1 MGATDEKEEDDGSD
15 SAYGGGV
22 LKMKQVK
29 KFANRAFI
37 GSKFG
42 NCRINHAQAIATLV
56 IVFAL
61 AAAFPGLVQAT
72 AAAEP
77 AENARWQDYNGKR
90 IGVLTGPLMEDAAA
104 EYFPDSE
111 QMIFNSY
118 PDCVTALLSGKIDGY
133 LGDEPSMKTLHA
145 ERPEI
150 DYIHDRIT
158 ENNYSFAFR
167 KNDPASAALC
177 EELNEFL
184 EKCWSDG
191 TMQELDEIW
200 FGVDEEKKVVDM
212 SGLDGKNGTVKVVT
226 TSTDMPFSYI
236 KDGKNVGYDIDLV
249 VRFCRDRG
257 YALELGDVDFAGR
270 IPAIESGKYDFTTD
284 MNVTPEREEEV
295 LFSKPTSKGGIVLA
309 VLAKDLEEYGT
320 KTEGTGTY
328 QYLEE
333 LDGKKIGVQTGTSF
347 DKAIS
352 DNLPDAEI
360 LYFNTK
366 ADLINALQSNKIDAY
381 AVDEPVVK
389 TMMQQDDGLTYVPEY
404 LESFDFAYVFPK
416 SDGGKKLQ
424 GQFNEYLSG
433 IRENGELEEIEAKW
447 LSEGEAGKMVLDYA
461 SLPSPNGTLHMATEA
476 LYEPFTY
483 IVDGEIVGYDIDIA
497 ARFCEKYGYGLEI
510 TDMNFDAILPSVQS
524 GKYDFG
530 GAGITITEERAE
542 SVLFSEPNYS
552 GGTVLAILKAQNAGD
567 SGGFLSSIG
576 QSFEKTFIR
585 ENRYRLF
592 AEGVANTLII
602 TVLSI
607 LLGTAL
613 GFFVFMLCRKGN
625 IAANSI
631 TNLCVWLVQGTPMV
645 VLLMI
650 LYYIVFA
657 HVAVS
662 GVSVAVIGF
671 TLTFGAAVYGML
683 LMGVG
688 AVDAGQYEAAYA
700 LGHTNRHT
708 FFRIILPQAI
718 PHVMGA
724 YRGEIVGLVKATAIV
739 GYIAVQDLTKMGDIV
754 RSRTYEAFFPLIAV
768 TIIYFALEA
777 VLGFLVGRV
786 QAAFDPKRRTR
797 EQVLKGVRADDK
809 D

>member
-1 MGATDEKEEDDGSD
+1 
-15 SAYGGGV
+15 
-22 LKMKQVK
+22 MKHVK
-29 KFANRAFI
+29 QFANRAFI
-37 GSKFG
+37 
-42 NCRINHAQAIATLV
+42 CTMAMLV
-56 IVFAL
+56 ITFAL
-61 AAAFPGLVQAT
+61 AAAFPGLAGPVQ
-72 AAAEP
+72 AAEP
-77 AENARWQDYNGKR
+77 AGNARWQDYNGKR

-111 QMIFNSY
+111 YLIFNSY
-118 PDCVTALLSGKIDGY
+118 PDCITALLSGKIDGY

-177 EELNEFL
+177 GELNTFL

-191 TMQELDEIW
+191 TMQELDDIW

-212 SGLDGKNGTVKVVT
+212 SDLDGKNGTVKVVT

-257 YALELGDVDFAGR
+257 YALKLGDVDFAGR

-295 LFSKPTSKGGIVLA
+295 LFSDPTSKGGIVLA
-309 VLAKDLEEYGT
+309 VLAKDLET
-320 KTEGTGTY
+320 P
-328 QYLEE
+328 
-333 LDGKKIGVQTGTSF
+333 IGAVETPGG
-347 DKAIS
+347 
-352 DNLPDAEI
+352 DAG
-360 LYFNTK
+360 
-366 ADLINALQSNKIDAY
+366 
-381 AVDEPVVK
+381 
-389 TMMQQDDGLTYVPEY
+389 GLT
-404 LESFDFAYVFPK
+404 
-416 SDGGKKLQ
+416 
-424 GQFNEYLSG
+424 
-433 IRENGELEEIEAKW
+433 
-447 LSEGEAGKMVLDYA
+447 A
-461 SLPSPNGTLHMATEA
+461 S
-476 LYEPFTY
+476 
-483 IVDGEIVGYDIDIA
+483 IA
-497 ARFCEKYGYGLEI
+497 
-510 TDMNFDAILPSVQS
+510 
-524 GKYDFG
+524 
-530 GAGITITEERAE
+530 
-542 SVLFSEPNYS
+542 
-552 GGTVLAILKAQNAGD
+552 
-567 SGGFLSSIG
+567 
-576 QSFEKTFIR
+576 QSFEKTFLR
-585 ENRYRLF
+585 EGRYRLF
-592 AEGVANTLII
+592 AAGVATTLVI

-607 LLGTAL
+607 LFGTAL
-613 GFFVFMLCRKGN
+613 GFFVFMLCRNGN
-625 IAANSI
+625 VAANSI
-631 TNLCVWLVQGTPMV
+631 TKLCVWLVQGTPMV

-657 HVAVS
+657 HAPVS

-688 AVDAGQYEAAYA
+688 TVDVGQYEAAYA

-718 PHVMGA
+718 PHVIDA

-768 TIIYFALEA
+768 TIIYFVLEA
-777 VLGFLVGRV
+777 VLGFLVGRI
-786 QAAFDPKRRTR
+786 QGAFDPKRRTR
-797 EQVLKGVRADDK
+797 EQILKGVKTDDK
-809 D
+809 N